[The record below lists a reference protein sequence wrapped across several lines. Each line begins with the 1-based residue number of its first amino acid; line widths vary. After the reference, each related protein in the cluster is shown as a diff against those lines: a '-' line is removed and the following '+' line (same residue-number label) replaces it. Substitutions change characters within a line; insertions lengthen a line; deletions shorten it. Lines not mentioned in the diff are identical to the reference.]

1 MLKNI
6 SGLLVLSVAL
16 MCAMPAFADPSVE
29 DIYNAADAGHLG
41 EAQQMLDQVLQDHP
55 HSARAHWMAA
65 EIYARSSNFDRA
77 RQEFS
82 TAQQLAPGLSFVR
95 PDAVVQLQQ
104 QISKAQVAQGPRAAR
119 EAAPAHYVHVHPV
132 FPLRTILF
140 VIAAIIV
147 LWLILRPRAPAR
159 GMYSQYP
166 GGAPTAGPMM
176 GPGMVGPGM
185 GSGIAGG
192 LASGLAVG
200 AGVVAGEEL
209 AHHFLDGNR
218 TGGGEVPASDAPVA
232 PDNSDMGGRDFGI
245 QDTSTWGDDS
255 GSLGGDMGGGGDD
268 WST

>member
-1 MLKNI
+1 MLKNL
-6 SGLLVLSVAL
+6 SALLVLSVAFL
-16 MCAMPAFADPSVE
+16 CAAPAFADPSVA

-41 EAQQMLDQVLQDHP
+41 EAQQMLDQVLQNHP

-77 RQEFS
+77 RQEFN
-82 TAQQLAPGLSFVR
+82 TAQQLAPGLPFVR
-95 PDAVVQLQQ
+95 PDAVMQLQQ
-104 QISKAQVAQGPRAAR
+104 QIGKAQSAQQPRAAG
-119 EAAPAHYVHVHPV
+119 EAAPSHYVQVHRA
-132 FPLRTILF
+132 FPLRTALF
-140 VIAAIIV
+140 VIGAIIV

-166 GGAPTAGPMM
+166 GGAPAAGPMV
-176 GPGMVGPGM
+176 GPGVGGAGM

-218 TGGGEVPASDAPVA
+218 TEAGAAAASDAPVA

-255 GSLGGDMGGGGDD
+255 ASPGGDMGGGDD

>member
-1 MLKNI
+1 MLKNF
-6 SGLLVLSVAL
+6 SRLLVVSLALSVA
-16 MCAMPAFADPSVE
+16 APAFADPSVQ

-41 EAQQMLDQVLQDHP
+41 EAQQMLDQVLQSHP

-65 EIYARSSNFDRA
+65 EMYARSSNFDRA
-77 RQEFS
+77 RQEFN
-82 TAQQLAPGLSFVR
+82 TAQQLAPGLPFVR
-95 PDAVVQLQQ
+95 PEAVAELQQ
-104 QISKAQVAQGPRAAR
+104 QLGKTHAAQQPAAASQ
-119 EAAPAHYVHVHPV
+119 AAPRYVHAHPA

-140 VIAAIIV
+140 VIGAIIV
-147 LWLILRPRAPAR
+147 LWLILRPRTPTG

-166 GGAPTAGPMM
+166 GGAPAAGPMM
-176 GPGMVGPGM
+176 GPGV

-218 TGGGEVPASDAPVA
+218 TETGVAPASDAAAV

-255 GSLGGDMGGGGDD
+255 GSLGGDMGGGDD

>member
-1 MLKNI
+1 MLKNL
-6 SGLLVLSVAL
+6 SGFLVVSLAL
-16 MCAMPAFADPSVE
+16 FCAAPAFADPSVQ

-41 EAQQMLDQVLQDHP
+41 EARQMLDQVLQDHP

-65 EIYARSSNFDRA
+65 EIYARGSNFDRA
-77 RQEFS
+77 RQELS
-82 TAQQLAPGLSFVR
+82 TAEQLAPGLPFVR
-95 PDAVVQLQQ
+95 PEAVAQLQQ
-104 QISKAQVAQGPRAAR
+104 QLGQQLGKTQATQQSAPVSQ
-119 EAAPAHYVHVHPV
+119 AAPHYVHAHPV

-140 VIAAIIV
+140 VIGAVIV
-147 LWLILRPRAPAR
+147 LWLILRPRTPSG

-166 GGAPTAGPMM
+166 GAAPAAGPMM
-176 GPGMVGPGM
+176 GPGV

-218 TGGGEVPASDAPVA
+218 TEGGVAPASDAPAV
-232 PDNSDMGGRDFGI
+232 PDNTDMGGRDFGI
-245 QDTSTWGDDS
+245 QDTSSWGDDS
-255 GSLGGDMGGGGDD
+255 GSVGGDMGGGDD

>member
-1 MLKNI
+1 MLKNL
-6 SGLLVLSVAL
+6 SGFLVVSLALL
-16 MCAMPAFADPSVE
+16 CATPAFADPSVQ
-29 DIYNAADAGHLG
+29 DIYNAADEGHLG

-77 RQEFS
+77 RQELS
-82 TAQQLAPGLSFVR
+82 TAQQLAPGLPFVR
-95 PDAVVQLQQ
+95 PEAVMQLQQ
-104 QISKAQVAQGPRAAR
+104 QLGKTQATPRPAPASQ
-119 EAAPAHYVHVHPV
+119 AAPHYVHTHPV

-140 VIAAIIV
+140 VIGAIIV
-147 LWLILRPRAPAR
+147 LWLILRPRTPTG

-166 GGAPTAGPMM
+166 GAPPPAGPMM
-176 GPGMVGPGM
+176 GPGV

-218 TGGGEVPASDAPVA
+218 TEGGVAPASDAPAV
-232 PDNSDMGGRDFGI
+232 PDNTDMGGRNFGI
-245 QDTSTWGDDS
+245 EDTSTWGDDS
-255 GSLGGDMGGGGDD
+255 GSLGGGDD